1 MKRRIYY
8 YDTDCGGVVY
18 YANYLKFLEEA
29 RTKYMEERGLSLKG
43 LMDKNIM
50 FAIRRQEIEYKAPAV
65 YGDILEIK
73 TRVLEVT
80 GFRIRFVYEIRNQ
93 KSTLLST
100 AVTDMVSVGKDF
112 KLKELPKE
120 VRKLFLDQLG
130 SVKKSI

>member
-1 MKRRIYY
+1 VKRRIYY